1 MNFLFPLAGWLGLL
15 ALPVVGFYLLKAR
28 QRRRPVS
35 TLLFWNQLQPKI
47 ENSPFWRKLRRWI
60 SLALQLLILGLL
72 VAAVARPAF
81 DWERTAPAATVVVI
95 DPSASLGAGESWER
109 ALAGA
114 EAAVARLRLED
125 EMAVISAE
133 EPPRV
138 LSGWTSSKR
147 ELRAALGEVELLAGG
162 TNPRQAIELAESL
175 AALREGARVE
185 IFSDSVWPEEVKGA
199 AVVGGNEDALAN
211 AGFSLFAVRRSPE
224 SPGDWQL
231 DAEVVVTEGAGD
243 FAGQVELRRD
253 GVPMDRVEVVAK
265 AGEPWRKSW
274 RGSDEGAVRFEV
286 SLGVGAGDRLAS
298 DDGAVAELPELSSV
312 RVVVAGAADP
322 FLDAVLDSIP
332 LVEWTRVA
340 DPAEGVAEGTDL
352 VIVGPGSEPTV
363 ELGVPTL
370 LIDPAGSGFW
380 GERAGTQSGVRITEV
395 ADKSALLRH
404 VALGTVAIDE
414 AGRWVPV
421 AGSEVLASS
430 LEEPVIFGRWERK
443 PEWLVVGFDPAKSD
457 FLLRTAFPVLVG
469 NVLQSVR
476 EAKGDRDGGAAVL
489 PGAVES
495 RLVPVVEV
503 EAAVVAGRG
512 GWVFPGWWLAL
523 FGALAVMVGEWWSF
537 HRRITD

>member
-1 MNFLFPLAGWLGLL
+1 MNFLLPMAGWLGLL
-15 ALPVVGFYLLKAR
+15 ALPVVGLYLLKSR

-60 SLALQLLILGLL
+60 SLALQLLILALL

-95 DPSASLGAGESWER
+95 DPSASLGAGGSWEN

-147 ELRAALGEVELLAGG
+147 ELRAALAGAQLLAGG
-162 TNPRQAIELAESL
+162 TDPRGAIELAESL
-175 AALREGARVE
+175 SALREGSRVE
-185 IFSDSVWPEEVKGA
+185 IFSDSVWPEVVKGGS
-199 AVVGGNEDALAN
+199 VVGSN
-211 AGFSLFAVRRSPE
+211 AEVLENVGFTLFAVRRSPE
-224 SPGDWQL
+224 TPGDWQL
-231 DAEVVVTEGAGD
+231 DAEVVATGD
-243 FAGQVELRRD
+243 FSGQVELRRD
-253 GVPMDRVEVVAK
+253 GVPMDRVDVAAK

-274 RGSDEGAVRFEV
+274 RGSDEGAVEFEV
-286 SLGVGAGDRLAS
+286 SVDVGGEDRLGS
-298 DDGAVAELPELSSV
+298 DDGAAAELPALSSV
-312 RVVVAGAADP
+312 RVVVVGATNP
-322 FLDAVLDSIP
+322 FLEAVLDSVP
-332 LVEWTRVA
+332 LVKWSRVGDLA
-340 DPAEGVAEGTDL
+340 AGVPDGTDL
-352 VIVGPGSEPTV
+352 VITGPGSAPEAA
-363 ELGVPTL
+363 LGLPTL

-380 GERAGTQSGVRITEV
+380 GERSGTESGVRVTEV

-414 AGRWVPV
+414 AGRWVPA
-421 AGSEVLASS
+421 AGAEVLASS
-430 LEEPVIFGRWERK
+430 LEEPVIFGRWDRK

-476 EAKGDRDGGAAVL
+476 DAKGDRDGGMAVL

-495 RLVPVVEV
+495 RLVPVVE
-503 EAAVVAGRG
+503 AGVALEGAG
-512 GWVFPGWWLAL
+512 GMVFPGWWLVL
-523 FGALAVMVGEWWSF
+523 FGALVVLVGEWGLF
-537 HRRITD
+537 HRRVTD